1 MIMKTIHSISELRQ
15 QLAAERAAGNR
26 IALVPTMGN
35 LHEGHLRLVD
45 QARENADI
53 IVTSIF
59 VNPLQFGEN
68 EDLDAYPRTL
78 KEDEA
83 KLASRGCHYV
93 FAPSDTEMY
102 PQGREG
108 QCQVYVPKISSMH
121 CGSSRPGHFQ
131 GVTTVVCKLFGI
143 VQPDVAIFGEKD
155 FQQLLV
161 IRKMAEDL
169 YLPVE
174 IQGAPIAR
182 DERNLALSSRNGYL
196 TAEEMEVA
204 PTLNRVLRETLE
216 AIQQG
221 RRDYAQLSEESQQG
235 LEQAGFKRDYFNI
248 VRRCDL
254 EAATADDGEIVILA
268 AAYLGKARLID
279 NQVIDLPA

>member
-1 MIMKTIHSISELRQ
+1 MTMKTIHSITELRQ
-15 QLAAERAAGNR
+15 QLDAERAAGKR

-78 KEDEA
+78 AEDEA

-93 FAPSDTEMY
+93 FAPSDAEMY
-102 PQGREG
+102 PEGREG
-108 QCQVYVPKISSMH
+108 QCQVYVPKISGMH

-161 IRKMAEDL
+161 IRKMAADL

-174 IQGAPIAR
+174 ILGAAIAR
-182 DERNLALSSRNGYL
+182 DERLLALSSRNGYL
-196 TAEEMEVA
+196 TSQELEIA
-204 PTLNRVLRETLE
+204 PALNRALRDAKT
-216 AIQQG
+216 AILQG
-221 RRDYAQLSEESQQG
+221 RRDYDQLREEAQLA
-235 LEQAGFKRDYFNI
+235 LEQAGFSRDYFNI
-248 VRRCDL
+248 VRRNDL
-254 EAATADDGEIVILA
+254 EVASAEDQEIVILA

-279 NQVIDLPA
+279 NQVIDIP